1 MRVTDSILQQ
11 NFLSNLSYTT
21 ERLYESETRVLT
33 NKRLNKPS
41 DNPVDALNAMMIR
54 TKLDEIDQ
62 YKRNISRASTLLS
75 NTETVITEVGDTFQR
90 VMTLA
95 VQGASDSY
103 SVEDKVSISYEVNQ
117 LIEQLFNASN
127 NRSGGTFTFAGTNS
141 DTAPYLATRNEAGQ
155 ITAVTTSGSGGNIN
169 CVIGENIT
177 IKSNVNGQELFEGGQ
192 NLFDV
197 LISIRDNL
205 EAGDSD
211 ALQQNLEQVNEAVDQ
226 ISNVRSV
233 VGSRVNRVTAAE
245 TRASNDFINFTAFLS
260 NTEDVDASE
269 AILDYQTKLV
279 TLQASLQVGARL
291 MYPKLGDYLK

>member
-11 NFLSNLSYTT
+11 NFLSNLSYST

-54 TKLDEIDQ
+54 TKLDEIEQ

-141 DTAPYLATRNEAGQ
+141 DTAPYLAIRNEEGQ
-155 ITAVTTSGSGGNIN
+155 ITAVTTSGSSGDIN
-169 CVIGENIT
+169 CVIGENII

-233 VGSRVNRVTAAE
+233 IGSRVNRVTAAE

-260 NTEDVDASE
+260 NTEDIDASE